1 MGNTYKRGDYVFAI
15 SSKADDQKSMYIAQ
29 KVKEFIAKRLPRDD
43 LKSGN
48 WVEFHAPRGERSR
61 WPARAANRADPPA
74 PRRDARAEESD
85 DDRTGPLPGH
95 PEALSGR
102 YSSIM

>member
-43 LKSGN
+43 LKK
-48 WVEFHAPRGERSR
+48 
-61 WPARAANRADPPA
+61 AA
-74 PRRDARAEESD
+74 
-85 DDRTGPLPGH
+85 TG
-95 PEALSGR
+95 
-102 YSSIM
+102 SISCTSW